1 MSHIDIRA
9 NHELPHAQAKA
20 AAEELASDLARKF
33 DIEYRWEGDHIHFE
47 RPGAD
52 GRITVGEQQ
61 IHITARLGLLLVFLR
76 PRIEDEVIRYLSEHF
91 GCTFP

>member
-1 MSHIDIRA
+1 MSHIDLRA
-9 NHELPHAQAKA
+9 NHSLSHDDAKN

-33 DIEYRWEGDHIHFE
+33 DIDYEWEGDHIHFE
-47 RPGAD
+47 RPGAS

-61 IHITARLGLLLVFLR
+61 IHITARLGLVLMFLR
-76 PRIEDEVIRYLSEHF
+76 SRIEEEIVRYLSEHF